1 MEYYS
6 EVEYNLASKGV
17 RFINYIID
25 LIIYYVFI
33 VTFFSFIWILGIAE
47 NFFSYMEENSLL
59 DRLITMFFYILFM
72 VAQEVIFKGQSI
84 GKFLTK
90 TKVVYENGQTPTSKV
105 LALRNIL
112 RIIPFDQLSFLGYLG
127 WHDKWSS
134 TRVVNI
140 KGFEKDIQEKKEKDA
155 IEQIGNRELI

>member
-1 MEYYS
+1 MEYYN

-59 DRLITMFFYILFM
+59 DRLITLYFF
-72 VAQEVIFKGQSI
+72 
-84 GKFLTK
+84 
-90 TKVVYENGQTPTSKV
+90 TS
-105 LALRNIL
+105 
-112 RIIPFDQLSFLGYLG
+112 YLCLL
-127 WHDKWSS
+127 
-134 TRVVNI
+134 
-140 KGFEKDIQEKKEKDA
+140 KK
-155 IEQIGNRELI
+155 